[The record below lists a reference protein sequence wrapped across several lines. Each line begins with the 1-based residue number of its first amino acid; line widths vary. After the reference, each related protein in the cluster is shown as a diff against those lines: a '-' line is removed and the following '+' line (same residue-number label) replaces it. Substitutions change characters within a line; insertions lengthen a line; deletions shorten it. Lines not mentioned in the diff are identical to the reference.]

1 MVLLNSSRPISSSSV
16 DLNSS
21 ETSFSSWMVGW
32 KVRRVFPRL
41 FAASARPLGPKTR
54 SATTPITRTSG
65 VPTPSRE
72 AFVRT
77 RSAPPDRALLAP
89 ASRSRPVRRDLRTSG
104 APARYPLAGAPAL
117 PPRQKTLA
125 DDLSIAL
132 GASARCLAAQ
142 PLYLVYETLRDPVLN
157 RCQRLEIFRR
167 VPNISVAVL
176 VNLLIGAQ
184 GVLYTGCQPVRFQYF
199 QESRNF

>member
-1 MVLLNSSRPISSSSV
+1 M
-16 DLNSS
+16 
-21 ETSFSSWMVGW
+21 
-32 KVRRVFPRL
+32 
-41 FAASARPLGPKTR
+41 
-54 SATTPITRTSG
+54 
-65 VPTPSRE
+65 
-72 AFVRT
+72 
-77 RSAPPDRALLAP
+77 
-89 ASRSRPVRRDLRTSG
+89 RRDLRTSG

-132 GASARCLAAQ
+132 GASARCLAA
-142 PLYLVYETLRDPVLN
+142 LAALSCLRDPVLN
-157 RCQRLEIFRR
+157 RQMEIFRR